1 MNTEKKPILFV
12 GRIIESKGLKT
23 LINSYYNVTKEMPN
37 CNPLWIIGG
46 NDLEVKHMKE
56 QPEIADAIDN
66 LSLTNQIFWW
76 GHLPHNILPYLI
88 RKCLFSCFPSKY
100 EPGGR
105 TILEAM
111 ACGIP
116 VIASPFG
123 FAEEVVITGQ
133 TGLLI
138 EKGTEEEWSNKIAYL
153 ILNPLLAE
161 EMGRNAKQV
170 IKEKFNM
177 NIFQQKHLDIYHQF
191 HK

>member
-1 MNTEKKPILFV
+1 MTAEKKPILFV

-23 LINSYYNVTKEMPN
+23 LISAYYEVAKKQIN

-46 NDLEVKHMKE
+46 NNLEVEQMQK
-56 QPEIADAIDN
+56 QPEIAKAVEN
-66 LSLTNQIFWW
+66 LTFSNQIFWW
-76 GHLPHNILPYLI
+76 GHLPHNILPYII

-111 ACGIP
+111 ACGVP

-123 FAEEVVITGQ
+123 FAEEVVVTGK
-133 TGLLI
+133 TGILI
-138 EKGTEEEWSNKIAYL
+138 EKGTQEEWSEKIAYL
-153 ILNPLLAE
+153 ISNPLLAE
-161 EMGRNAKQV
+161 EMGKNAKQT

-177 NIFQQKHLDIYHQF
+177 DIFQQKHLEIYSLFQ
-191 HK
+191 